1 MMASMLKAKEVILTE
16 QPELIKFIA
25 RNVRENANIMGNVR
39 AESLFWGRENALKI
53 RGQSPPF
60 DFVVCS
66 DCIYEPFWG
75 DSYKLLVDSIIA
87 LSDEHTVVLISLERR
102 TADGVES
109 FLSYAESQGLEC
121 RLVKES
127 GTMKMFRFFFQR
139 G

>member
-1 MMASMLKAKEVILTE
+1 MMASMLGAKEVILTE
-16 QPELIKFIA
+16 QPELIKFIK
-25 RNVRENANIMGNVR
+25 RNVRENAGLMGNVC
-39 AESLFWGRENALKI
+39 AESLFWARENALKI
-53 RGQSPPF
+53 RGESLPF

-109 FLSYAESQGLEC
+109 FLAYAESQGLEC

-127 GTMKMFRFFFQR
+127 EPMKMYRFMFKLP
-139 G
+139 